1 MIAFH
6 LLPLFVRGDS
16 LFFLSTTAPIESN
29 LICSC
34 RAVRQIQISFNC
46 IYERQRQAFSF
57 PRNQQIIHIIKTL
70 RVLLLLLLLLLCT
83 APLLLFYS
91 SSASC
96 YPITDT
102 ITDTNSNSTMQM
114 DPLLD
119 AQKER
124 EEREERKGERIAHA
138 HRVGDL
144 HVTPFLKLTSFI
156 LPPQK

>member
-6 LLPLFVRGDS
+6 LLPLLVRGDS

-57 PRNQQIIHIIKTL
+57 PSNQQIIHIIKTL
-70 RVLLLLLLLLLCT
+70 RVLLLLCT

-102 ITDTNSNSTMQM
+102 NSNSTMQM

-119 AQKER
+119 MQRER
-124 EEREERKGERIAHA
+124 EREREERKSERIAHA
-138 HRVGDL
+138 HRVGEL
-144 HVTPFLKLTSFI
+144 HVTPFLKLTSYF